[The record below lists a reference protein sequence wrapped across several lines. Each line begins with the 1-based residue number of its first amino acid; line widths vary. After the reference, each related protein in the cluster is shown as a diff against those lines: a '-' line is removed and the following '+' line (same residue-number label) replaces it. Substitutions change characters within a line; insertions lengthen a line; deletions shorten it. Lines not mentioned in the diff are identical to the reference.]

1 MLQLVYFRTEKGKM
15 EIKRFE
21 YPMSVCKV
29 TDYSGVNLEDA
40 FVFLGGTDEERSLVC
55 RTACVPD
62 NTTARDDGWRMMRV
76 QGVLD
81 FSLVGILAKLSSVL
95 AERRIGIFAVSTYNT
110 DYILVKAE
118 NYERALAALAGA
130 GYQIV

>member
-1 MLQLVYFRTEKGKM
+1 M
-15 EIKRFE
+15 EIKCFE

-40 FVFLGGTDEERSLVC
+40 FVFLGRTDEERSLVC
-55 RTACVPD
+55 RTACVPG
-62 NTTARDDGWRMMRV
+62 NTTERDDGWRMMRV

-81 FSLVGILAKLSSVL
+81 FSLVGILAKISSIL
-95 AERRIGIFAVSTYNT
+95 AKRRIGIFAVSTYNT

>member
-1 MLQLVYFRTEKGKM
+1 L
-15 EIKRFE
+15 
-21 YPMSVCKV
+21 
-29 TDYSGVNLEDA
+29 
-40 FVFLGGTDEERSLVC
+40 
-55 RTACVPD
+55 
-62 NTTARDDGWRMMRV
+62 ARDDGWRMMRV

>member
-1 MLQLVYFRTEKGKM
+1 M

-29 TDYSGVNLEDA
+29 TDYAGVNLEDA

-62 NTTARDDGWRMMRV
+62 NTLARDDGWRMMRR
-76 QGVLD
+76 G
-81 FSLVGILAKLSSVL
+81 
-95 AERRIGIFAVSTYNT
+95 RRAVCGRRGCRTR
-110 DYILVKAE
+110 
-118 NYERALAALAGA
+118 RARKRWRRRGRRC
-130 GYQIV
+130 

>member
-15 EIKRFE
+15 EIKCFE

-40 FVFLGGTDEERSLVC
+40 FVFLGRTDEERSLVC
-55 RTACVPD
+55 RTACVPG
-62 NTTARDDGWRMMRV
+62 NTTERDDGWRMMRV
-76 QGVLD
+76 QGMLD
-81 FSLVGILAKLSSVL
+81 FSLVGILAKISAVL

>member
-1 MLQLVYFRTEKGKM
+1 M

-21 YPMSVCKV
+21 FPMSVCKV
-29 TDYSGVNLEDA
+29 TDYSKVNLEDA

-55 RTACVPD
+55 RTVCVPD
-62 NTTARDDGWRMMRV
+62 NTTERDDGWRMMRV
-76 QGVLD
+76 QGVLN
-81 FSLVGILAKLSSVL
+81 FSLVGILAKISSIL

-110 DYILVKAE
+110 DYILVKEE